1 MRRFLCFIDVIFNS
15 GSGLCIVGDA
25 WFARSLTCII
35 LDTPVRIAP
44 LERIFWQKAY
54 RGRTRL
60 ATRFKSLIK
69 AFEICKRSR
78 LQRPGKALANRG
90 TRRADFARIS
100 QMESSETLRVKEDL
114 KSQAYEGCRKIL
126 ASVSNMIASPS
137 PWQRD
142 AFYGETMRHLAMLQQ
157 QLGQWR
163 LKVARI
169 QSEAIRSDGEGLDRP
184 A

>member
-1 MRRFLCFIDVIFNS
+1 M
-15 GSGLCIVGDA
+15 
-25 WFARSLTCII
+25 
-35 LDTPVRIAP
+35 
-44 LERIFWQKAY
+44 
-54 RGRTRL
+54 
-60 ATRFKSLIK
+60 K

-78 LQRPGKALANRG
+78 LRDPAKPYPTAARDVLTSQ
-90 TRRADFARIS
+90 RIS